1 LHSAAPHDRRII
13 SDIFG
18 SGGIMPSA
26 QHAYW
31 NPFIETLPREHLKE
45 IQLKNFRSL
54 LSYAKTHSVFYRRRY
69 NQIEPEDIRNMDDV
83 RALPLVCKEE
93 LRAAQEGKEPFLFG
107 ELLGVSP
114 AEVSMFRQTSGT
126 TGKPVY
132 VAESV
137 ESWQWRVEVWCHI
150 LWMAGFRETDRVFIP
165 FGYNVYVAFWEGHF
179 AAEKLG
185 CMVVPGGALDT
196 VGRIN
201 KLLEVKA
208 TALLNTPTYGL
219 HMAEEAQKMGLNP
232 RELGIRRML
241 CAGEPLPQA
250 SRKRLEEL
258 WGAEVYDHIG
268 GTEPC
273 AWAAMC
279 PERQGLHVMEPFF
292 LVEILDLETESREVA
307 EGELGT
313 AVVTPLGR
321 RSFPMIRFNTK
332 DVVRKSKAGC
342 GCGRT
347 SMKLHEVAGRADHL
361 RKIRGVL
368 FTPVAVEELLRGEFP
383 EVTEYEIVVQKKGA
397 MDEISLRYET
407 GAAPEDSASQGI
419 RGRLLERLKAK
430 TNLRFQLFPEK
441 PGALKRYTLKAKR
454 FKDLR

>member
-1 LHSAAPHDRRII
+1 MRSVQQP
-13 SDIFG
+13 
-18 SGGIMPSA
+18 
-26 QHAYW
+26 YW
-31 NPFIETLPREHLKE
+31 NPFIETLPREHLQQ
-45 IQLKNFRSL
+45 IQLKNFRRMVCH
-54 LSYAKTHSVFYRRRY
+54 AKTHSAFYRRLYDR
-69 NQIEPEDIRNMDDV
+69 IDPEAIQTMEDV
-83 RALPLVCKEE
+83 RALPLVCKED
-93 LRAAQEGKEPFLFG
+93 LRAAQDGKAPFLFG
-107 ELLGVSP
+107 ELLGVRP
-114 AEVSMFRQTSGT
+114 EEVTTFRQTSGT

-132 VAESV
+132 VPESF

-201 KLLEVKA
+201 KLREVRA
-208 TALLNTPTYGL
+208 TGLLNTPTYGMHL
-219 HMAEEAQKMGLNP
+219 AVEAEKMGLSPAN
-232 RELGIRRML
+232 LGIRRML
-241 CAGEPLPQA
+241 CAGEPLPNA
-250 SRKRLEEL
+250 SRRRLEEL

-279 PERQGLHVMEPFF
+279 AERQGLHVMEPFF

-321 RSFPMIRFNTK
+321 KSFPMIRFNTK
-332 DVVRKSKAGC
+332 DVVRKGRSGC

-347 SMKLHEVAGRADHL
+347 SLKIREVAGRADHL

-368 FTPVAVEELLRGEFP
+368 FSPVTVEELVRGEFP
-383 EVTEYEIVVQKKGA
+383 EVAEYEIVVRKKGV
-397 MDEISLRYET
+397 MDEIALRLET
-407 GAAPEDSASQGI
+407 DSELGETAMNALL
-419 RGRLLERLKAK
+419 GRLGERLKVK
-430 TNLRFQLFPEK
+430 TNLRFQLVPEP
-441 PGALKRYTLKAKR
+441 PGALQRYMLKAKR